1 MSKSFKA
8 ALFMALFFFTARNV
22 LADEIVLSWSVKDV
36 QGINERAVE
45 AAARLGVE
53 EIARKNL
60 SVASWPDAFLLMVG
74 ANQHKA
80 DRALHRALAA
90 QLTDTAKADLKET
103 GKLII
108 WERITTGEIAFEGRG
123 YQISDD
129 LFTVA
134 GRANWML
141 RNTTKKNFGYVK
153 PATTAEELAGLQQKW
168 VRWLSG
174 EQVEEQ
180 IEEFVPPGK
189 ASHEMKR
196 GITSLEALEA
206 LIASLKPPR
215 GEEKRKAEELKEKC
229 AEIVRGIYGMNADP
243 HTLEMCRPTML
254 TQGYLAFITGIKNKH
269 GYDWWKKWWETNK
282 DRLVWNREKGIFQ
295 VRK

>member
-1 MSKSFKA
+1 MSNSFKA
-8 ALFMALFFFTARNV
+8 ALFLALFFFIAPKV
-22 LADEIVLSWSVKDV
+22 FADEIVMSWSVKDV
-36 QGINERAVE
+36 QGINESAVE
-45 AAARLGVE
+45 AATRLSVE
-53 EIARKNL
+53 EIVRKNL
-60 SVASWPDAFLLMVG
+60 SAASWPDAFLLMVG
-74 ANQHKA
+74 ANQRKA
-80 DRALHRALAA
+80 DRALHRALTA
-90 QLTDTAKADLKET
+90 QLTDKTKADLKET

-153 PATTAEELAGLQQKW
+153 PTTPAEELSGLQQKW

-174 EQVEEQ
+174 EQVEEYR
-180 IEEFVPPGK
+180 EEFVPSGK
-189 ASHEMKR
+189 AFNEMKR

-206 LIASLKPPR
+206 LITSLKPPQ

-229 AEIVRGIYGMNADP
+229 AEIVRGIYGMNVDT

-254 TQGYLAFITGIKNKH
+254 TQGYLAFITGIKDKH

-282 DRLVWNREKGIFQ
+282 DRLVWDREKGIFQ